1 MSKID
6 KDKIIEGLEA
16 VKTVYPDVF
25 GTSSSFVDDFN
36 KMLEVI
42 GHNPSEKMK
51 EKLEN
56 LTDASDKML
65 KQQDKTR
72 ESVKEAQTEIDKL
85 RKEGIGGYSRK

>member
-6 KDKIIEGLEA
+6 KDKILEGLQSIKE
-16 VKTVYPDVF
+16 VYPDIF
-25 GTSSSFVDDFN
+25 GTSNSFVDDFN

-42 GHNPSEKMK
+42 GHNPSDKMK

-56 LTDASDKML
+56 LTEASDKML
-65 KQQDKTR
+65 KQQEKTR

-85 RKEGIGGYSRK
+85 RKEGE

>member
-42 GHNPSEKMK
+42 SHNPSEKMK
-51 EKLEN
+51 KKLED

-65 KQQDKTR
+65 KQEEKTK
-72 ESVKEAQTEIDKL
+72 ETIKEAQAEIDKL
-85 RKEGIGGYSRK
+85 TGKEGI

>member
-42 GHNPSEKMK
+42 GHNPS
-51 EKLEN
+51 
-56 LTDASDKML
+56 DKML
-65 KQQDKTR
+65 KQQEKTR

-85 RKEGIGGYSRK
+85 RKEGE

>member
-16 VKTVYPDVF
+16 VKTIYPEVF

-42 GHNPSEKMK
+42 GHNPSDRMK
-51 EKLEN
+51 KKLEE
-56 LTDASDKML
+56 LTEASNKML
-65 KQQDKTR
+65 EQEKKTQ
-72 ESVKEAQTEIDKL
+72 ESIKDAQAEIDKL
-85 RKEGIGGYSRK
+85 KKEGI

>member
-6 KDKIIEGLEA
+6 KDKIIEALDS
-16 VKTVYPDVF
+16 VKTVYPEIF

-85 RKEGIGGYSRK
+85 RKEGI

>member
-85 RKEGIGGYSRK
+85 RKEGI

>member
-51 EKLEN
+51 EKLEG

-65 KQQDKTR
+65 KQQEKSR
-72 ESVKEAQTEIDKL
+72 ESVKAAQAEIDKL
-85 RKEGIGGYSRK
+85 RKEGI

>member
-65 KQQDKTR
+65 KQQEKTR

-85 RKEGIGGYSRK
+85 RKEGE

>member
-42 GHNPSEKMK
+42 GHNPSDKMK
-51 EKLEN
+51 KKLED
-56 LTDASDKML
+56 LTEASNSML
-65 KQQDKTR
+65 KQQEKTR
-72 ESVKEAQTEIDKL
+72 KSVEEAQSEIDKL
-85 RKEGIGGYSRK
+85 RKEGE

>member
-6 KDKIIEGLEA
+6 KDKIIEALDS
-16 VKTVYPDVF
+16 VKTVYPEIF
-25 GTSSSFVDDFN
+25 GTKTSFVDDFN

-56 LTDASDKML
+56 LTDASKKML
-65 KQQDKTR
+65 EQEEKTK
-72 ESVKEAQTEIDKL
+72 ESVKSAQAEIDKL
-85 RKEGIGGYSRK
+85 RKEGM